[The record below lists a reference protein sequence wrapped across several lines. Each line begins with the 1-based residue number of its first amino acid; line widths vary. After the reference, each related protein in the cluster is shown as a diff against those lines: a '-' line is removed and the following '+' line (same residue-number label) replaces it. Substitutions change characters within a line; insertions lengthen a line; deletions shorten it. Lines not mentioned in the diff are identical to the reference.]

1 MALLTRAFTAVR
13 QNKGKT
19 LLLTGAVVTV
29 TAGPLY
35 VYTNEVNLRLV
46 GSAIYRTSRA
56 GWAVCKAASRYKV
69 SMYRMSEESEGY
81 KEHCSAVHTKTAQ
94 TLCDLCR
101 ANGGIFIKIGQHIG
115 ALDLLLPKEYVHVF
129 KTLHS
134 EAPSSSLESVH
145 TVLETELGM
154 PANEIF
160 KEFDSEPIGS
170 ASLAQ
175 VHRAVLHSGKEV
187 AVKVQHSTVQGHSKV
202 DTVTIEFLAKLID
215 KIFPEFE
222 FDWLI
227 ATIKRNLPKELDF
240 ENEAKNAEHA
250 ARLFDDVPFLK
261 IPKIHWATTNKRV
274 LTMEFCRGGK
284 IDDVQYYKDN
294 KISENQVLSYLSK
307 LFSQMIFTRGYIHCD
322 PHPGNILI
330 NKEEGQTQ
338 IILLDHGLYQTIT
351 DDFRVTYCKLWQA
364 LLKGDESGIQKQAT
378 KLGVG
383 QYHRLFAC
391 MVAARTFDDI
401 ADSGVGHTE
410 TVDITRIQQQAVA
423 NIPQI
428 SQVLQNVPRDLI
440 LILKTNDLLR
450 GIEATL
456 LRKNT
461 QGLGTFLN
469 MARYCVSSLCTHKLS
484 KKRGVLQRVVI
495 YCSYY
500 RVLCRIKFF
509 RFLYWLSLTSL
520 GSHMKHLLPSNV
532 FSS

>member
-1 MALLTRAFTAVR
+1 VFTAVR
-13 QNKGKT
+13 QNKVKT
-19 LLLTGAVVTV
+19 VLLTGSVLTV

-35 VYTNEVNLRLV
+35 VYTNEVNMRQV
-46 GSAIYRTSRA
+46 GTAIYRTSRA
-56 GWAVCKAASRYKV
+56 GWAVCRAAARYKYNMYNV
-69 SMYRMSEESEGY
+69 SEDSEGY
-81 KEHCSAVHTKTAQ
+81 TEYCSAVHTGAAE
-94 TLCDLCR
+94 TLCELCR
-101 ANGGIFIKIGQHIG
+101 KNGGIFIKIGQHIG
-115 ALDLLLPKEYVHVF
+115 ALDLLLPKEYVDVF
-129 KTLHS
+129 KILHS
-134 EAPSSSLESVH
+134 EAPSSSLDSVH
-145 TVLETELGM
+145 AVLESELGQ
-154 PANEIF
+154 PVHKIF
-160 KEFDSEPIGS
+160 KQFDPEPIGS

-202 DTVTIEFLAKLID
+202 DTVTIEFLAKLVD

-240 ENEAKNAEHA
+240 ENEGKNAEHA

-274 LTMEFCRGGK
+274 LTMEFCKGGK
-284 IDDVQYYKDN
+284 IDDVQYYRDN
-294 KISENQVLSYLSK
+294 KINENQVLSYLSK

-330 NKEEGQTQ
+330 SKKDGQTQ
-338 IILLDHGLYQTIT
+338 IILLDHGLYQTLT
-351 DDFRVTYCKLWQA
+351 DDFRVTYCKLWQS
-364 LLKGDESGIQKQAT
+364 LLKGDVPGIQKQAT

-383 QYHRLFAC
+383 KYYGLFAC

-401 ADSGVGHTE
+401 ANAGVGHTE
-410 TVDITRIQQQAVA
+410 EVDISRIQEQAVA

-428 SQVLQNVPRDLI
+428 SQVLQSVPSDLI

-469 MARYCVSSLCTHKLS
+469 MARYCVHALCTHKLS
-484 KKRGVLQRVVI
+484 KNRGLAKRLGIYWNYYCVL
-495 YCSYY
+495 S
-500 RVLCRIKFF
+500 RIKLM

-520 GSHMKHLLPSNV
+520 GSNMKHLLPNNV
-532 FSS
+532 LM